1 MSLTP
6 FGPEAGGVL
15 RRASSPARPAR
26 RDSLGHEHPG
36 LPLPRAVGGGGAA
49 WAGHSHY
56 AGRNGD
62 RVWNKLYTNGGNKT
76 TTMQTPM
83 MNKETYQ
90 KEEELKQIKPHSSRW
105 PQVLNSI
112 RYASD
117 CTSVFRGQR
126 TARDSNGKSGWQINC
141 FQANEETPVLETK
154 I

>member
-1 MSLTP
+1 M
-6 FGPEAGGVL
+6 V
-15 RRASSPARPAR
+15 RRREASS
-26 RDSLGHEHPG
+26 EG
-36 LPLPRAVGGGGAA
+36 LPRRHGQRVVTALAMSTQGSLCLELSGGGGAA

-126 TARDSNGKSGWQINC
+126 TARDSNGKSGWQINW
-141 FQANEETPVLETK
+141 FPGE
-154 I
+154 